1 MKFPVITTLEDGDKI
16 VSMLPVYK
24 YDADSDQDFKTQVIE
39 VAMKN
44 AEHYAECLENYVDT
58 KQADKSVVI
67 QLKAIINYY
76 LSAARTAEENHC

>member
-24 YDADSDQDFKTQVIE
+24 YDSNSEQDFKKQIIE
-39 VAMKN
+39 VALKN
-44 AEHYAECLENYVDT
+44 AEHYAECLENFVDNMPH
-58 KQADKSVVI
+58 DNSVII

-76 LSAARTAEENHC
+76 LSAARSAEENIC

>member
-1 MKFPVITTLEDGDKI
+1 MKLPIIKTLEDGDKI
-16 VSMLPVYK
+16 VSMMPVYK
-24 YDADSDQDFKTQVIE
+24 YDSDSNQDFKEQVIE

-58 KQADKSVVI
+58 NQADKSVVI

-76 LSAARTAEENHC
+76 LSAARTAEENFC

>member
-1 MKFPVITTLEDGDKI
+1 MKLPIIKTLEDGDKI
-16 VSMLPVYK
+16 VSMMPVYK
-24 YDADSDQDFKTQVIE
+24 YDSDSDRDFKEQIIE
-39 VAMKN
+39 VALKN

-76 LSAARTAEENHC
+76 LSAARTAEENFC